1 MNEYKILII
10 DDEPSVC
17 NFLSDYLKYK
27 GYNSKIALSGEEALT
42 ALNTEHFDLVLLDL
56 IMPEMNGLE
65 VLERIKKIDLKVPII
80 ILTSVKDKNITES
93 SLEMGAVDFISK
105 PIDIERLEE
114 SITINISNI
123 LL

>member
-1 MNEYKILII
+1 MNEYKILIV

-27 GYNSKIALSGEEALT
+27 GYNSKISLSGKEALA

-56 IMPEMNGLE
+56 IMPKMNGLE
-65 VLERIKKIDLKVPII
+65 VLERIKEIDLKVPII
-80 ILTSVKDKNITES
+80 ILTSVKDKNIAES

-114 SITINISNI
+114 SITINIPNI
-123 LL
+123 L

>member
-1 MNEYKILII
+1 MKEYKILIV

-27 GYNSKIALSGEEALT
+27 GYNSKIALSGEEALA
-42 ALNTEHFDLVLLDL
+42 ALNNEHFDLVLLDL

-65 VLERIKKIDLKVPII
+65 VLERIKKIDLRVPII

>member
-1 MNEYKILII
+1 MKEYKILIV

-27 GYNSKIALSGEEALT
+27 GYNSKIALSGKEALA

-56 IMPEMNGLE
+56 IMPKMNGLE
-65 VLERIKKIDLKVPII
+65 VLERIKKIDLRVPII

>member
-1 MNEYKILII
+1 MKEYKILIV

-27 GYNSKIALSGEEALT
+27 GYNSKIALSGKEALA

-56 IMPEMNGLE
+56 IMPKMNGLE
-65 VLERIKKIDLKVPII
+65 VLERIKKIDLRVPII

-105 PIDIERLEE
+105 PIDIERLDE
-114 SITINISNI
+114 SIKINISNI